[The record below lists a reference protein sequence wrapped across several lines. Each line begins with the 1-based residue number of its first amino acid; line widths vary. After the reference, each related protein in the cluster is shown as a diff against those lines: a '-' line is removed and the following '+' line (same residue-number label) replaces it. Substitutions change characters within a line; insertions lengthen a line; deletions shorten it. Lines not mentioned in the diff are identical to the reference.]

1 MLNTRPLDSFE
12 PLGENLLKPQYT
24 YSFGNIPNTIYT
36 MLTGEQNGPLLP
48 VDCFGGSYPQPEKVV
63 LFFIDALGWKFWQD
77 HLQDIAPMR
86 RIAENGVLTPIS
98 SLFPSTTSAAVST
111 MNLGVLPAEH
121 ACYEWNLYVPAYGE
135 TIQSLPFAPLGKRQS
150 DACLEKGYDPRA
162 LFAVHETVHQRLAA
176 QGVRSLLF
184 ENQSYAKGAVNQIFN
199 AGAELY
205 EYSTLAESLTQLKE
219 ALATVKGKAWF
230 NVYWGGIDHIGHRYG
245 PSTPY
250 FDAEI
255 ISFWATFDA
264 LLRNLN
270 SPNTLYLF
278 TADHGQVSA
287 PIEDTF
293 YINERIPALADC
305 LSISPTGDVIYPG
318 GSPRDLFMHVKSERR
333 EEAFTQL
340 TEALTDIA
348 HVMTVD
354 DAVTQ
359 GLFGPSG
366 VGAELRR
373 RLGDILVL
381 PFDGH
386 FVYWREPG
394 VLHHDFSGHHGGL
407 AASELITVLGATEEL

>member
-12 PLGENLLKPQYT
+12 PLGVNLLKPQYT

-305 LSISPTGDVIYPG
+305 LSTSPTGNVIYPG